1 MEIHELE
8 ADVPDAVELTRG
20 QAARMFKKLCAL
32 DAEWTAYPVDKKV
45 IVSIRTPE
53 ETWWAILNLDY
64 EKPYPLNEGSLT
76 LVNKTNGEETE
87 WYKHE
92 PLSLDTQAAKMFLY
106 FLLKD

>member
-1 MEIHELE
+1 MEINEIK
-8 ADVPDAVELTRG
+8 ADAADEVKLTRG
-20 QAARMFKKLCAL
+20 QAGRMIKKICAL
-32 DAEWTAYPVDKKV
+32 DAEWTANTVGKRILV
-45 IVSIRTPE
+45 FIRASE

-64 EKPYPLNEGSLT
+64 EKPYPLNEGSLI

>member
-8 ADVPDAVELTRG
+8 ADVPDAVELSRA
-20 QAARMFKKLCAL
+20 QAGRMLKKICAL

-45 IVSIRTPE
+45 IASIHTPE

-92 PLSLDTQAAKMFLY
+92 PLSLDTQAAKMFLF
-106 FLLKD
+106 FLLKC

>member
-1 MEIHELE
+1 MEINELE
-8 ADVPDAVELTRG
+8 ADVPDAVELSRA
-20 QAARMFKKLCAL
+20 QAGRMIKKICDL
-32 DAEWTAYPVDKKV
+32 DAEWTVNTVGKKV
-45 IVSIRTPE
+45 LVSIRASE

-87 WYKHE
+87 WYKHY

-106 FLLKD
+106 FLLKH

>member
-1 MEIHELE
+1 MEINELKPNA
-8 ADVPDAVELTRG
+8 ADEVKLTRG
-20 QAARMFKKLCAL
+20 QAGRMIKKICAL
-32 DAEWTAYPVDKKV
+32 DAEWTANTVGKRV
-45 IVSIRTPE
+45 LVFIRASE

-106 FLLKD
+106 FLLKH

>member
-8 ADVPDAVELTRG
+8 ADAPNAVKLTRG
-20 QAARMFKKLCAL
+20 QAGRLFKKICTL
-32 DAEWTAYPVDKKV
+32 DTEWTANTVGKKV
-45 IVSIRTPE
+45 LVSIRAVE

>member
-20 QAARMFKKLCAL
+20 QAARMFKKICAL
-32 DAEWTAYPVDKKV
+32 DAEWITNNTGMKTA
-45 IVSIRTPE
+45 VSISTPE